1 LAYVFADSATLAVVD
16 IHSIEYISNIE
27 DSSFLD
33 LTATTVIEQKVSYA
47 DTIAVEIAATTVIS
61 LAYVFAD
68 SAVLALV
75 DIQSIEYTSN
85 VQDSSFIELA
95 ATTAIEQ
102 RFNYV
107 DNAAVEIESTVVIS
121 QLFIYVDSAVLALVD
136 IQSIEYT
143 SNVQDSSFLDLAAT
157 EAVEQRF
164 NYVDSTALE
173 IDATTV
179 VSLAYVFADSAVL
192 AVVDIVSNEI
202 TSTVQDSSFLDLA
215 ATEAVEQRFNY
226 VDSANTEIAA
236 TTVISLAYVFADSAV
251 LALVDIQSIE
261 YTSNVQDSSF
271 LDLTATDAIIKVSN
285 IADSADIEI
294 TSTFT
299 TSAIYAVDDSA
310 VLALVDIQSI
320 EYITELDNTIALDM
334 GVNEAIEQR
343 FNYVDTTD
351 LEIESTVVIS
361 NAYSFSDNAVLAVV
375 DIVSNEITSNVQ
387 DSSFLDLAATE
398 AIEQRFNYVD
408 STALEI
414 DATVVISKSFSIDD
428 TAVLALVDI
437 VSNEITSNVDTVQFF
452 ELAATDTIQ
461 QIFVVDNTVDVEL
474 DADVVVKLV
483 HVYYDTAVLAVV
495 DIVSNEI
502 TSNVE
507 TIQFFEL
514 AATAIE
520 KRIFNY
526 PESADLDLYDKAI
539 KVRLAVPQVPFEYAK
554 IGDTADVVL
563 AGEDRSDGQ
572 PGDVAALLKAIEDK
586 VFAPNRGQRL
596 LIDGSPF
603 VYYGTISD
611 IVVEEQPD
619 SSYTITISVSDAL
632 NGPTDGPY
640 VTGTGLLL
648 DNTNVTDLG
657 IVQIHNLGAEFGYI
671 ADIGA
676 TGDNAITSFVVSD
689 ADVEVAAED
698 LIQLIFNYVDTSDS
712 EIDATVLISRAVNV
726 VDSAVLA
733 VVDIVSTEIT
743 SDVETVQFVEL
754 VAEDIV
760 IQSYNVVNISD
771 NEIAAEVQV
780 SIVYAYD
787 DSANLAV
794 VDIVSTEI
802 TSNVETVQFVEL
814 VAEDIVIQSFNV
826 VDVSNNEVDADVQV
840 AVVYSYTD
848 TTNLAV
854 VDIVSNEITS
864 NVETVQFVELVAEE
878 AIVQIF
884 NFVDTTALVF
894 DADVQVAVI
903 ISVASTSDNEL
914 SSVASNTIISNNV
927 NDAVLAVITIFSTS
941 VKYNFNDIPF
951 VTYNIDTAI
960 EQIFNF
966 VEVFSVNQLGA
977 EVATSMTMAVSN
989 VTVSDL
995 MAEASNTIVSNIVQD
1010 PTINIT
1016 ADYLTQSSRSDI
1028 NSSYVDL
1035 DLIDNLGVTRMYYPV
1050 NHVGD
1055 IMGYSFTKGYTL
1067 FKQEYSNEPASLK
1080 LGGESGEVRVIAGS
1094 GSSKQIWIG

>member
-1 LAYVFADSATLAVVD
+1 MAVV
-16 IHSIEYISNIE
+16 E
-27 DSSFLD
+27 
-33 LTATTVIEQKVSYA
+33 AIEQRFNHVDSTA
-47 DTIAVEIAATTVIS
+47 LEIESTAVIS
-61 LAYVFAD
+61 QSFIYAD

-75 DIQSIEYTSN
+75 DIQSIEYSSN
-85 VQDSSFIELA
+85 VEDSSSIELA
-95 ATTAIEQ
+95 ATTDIEQ

-107 DNAAVEIESTVVIS
+107 DTTNLEIESTVVI
-121 QLFIYVDSAVLALVD
+121 
-136 IQSIEYT
+136 
-143 SNVQDSSFLDLAAT
+143 
-157 EAVEQRF
+157 
-164 NYVDSTALE
+164 
-173 IDATTV
+173 
-179 VSLAYVFADSAVL
+179 SLAYVFADSAVL

-202 TSTVQDSSFLDLA
+202 TSTVQDSSFLDLT
-215 ATEAVEQRFNY
+215 ATEAIEQRFNY
-226 VDSANTEIAA
+226 VDSVNTEIAA

-261 YTSNVQDSSF
+261 YSSNVEDSSSIE
-271 LDLTATDAIIKVSN
+271 LAATDTIIKVSN
-285 IADSADIEI
+285 IADSAEVEI

-299 TSAIYAVDDSA
+299 TSAIYAVNDSA

-320 EYITELDNTIALDM
+320 EYTSNVEDSSFLDFAVTT
-334 GVNEAIEQR
+334 AIEQR

-361 NAYSFSDNAVLAVV
+361 NAYLFSDSAVLAVV

-387 DSSFLDLAATE
+387 DSSFLDLAVIE

-408 STALEI
+408 TTDSEI
-414 DATVVISKSFSIDD
+414 DATVVISKSFRVND

-452 ELAATDTIQ
+452 ELAATTAIQ

-483 HVYYDTAVLAVV
+483 HVYDDTAVLAVV

-514 AATAIE
+514 AATAVE
-520 KRIFNY
+520 KRVFNY
-526 PESADLDLYDKAI
+526 PEFADLDLYDKAI
-539 KVRLAVPQVPFEYAK
+539 KVRLAVPQVPFNYAK

-586 VFAPNRGQRL
+586 VFAPNRGQKL

-640 VTGTGLLL
+640 VTGTGLML

-657 IVQIHNLGAEFGYI
+657 IVQIHNLAAEFGYI

-689 ADVEVAAED
+689 ADTEVAAED
-698 LIQLIFNYVDTSDS
+698 LIQLIFNYVDTSNS
-712 EIDATVLISRAVNV
+712 EIDATVLVSRAVNI

-733 VVDIVSTEIT
+733 VVDIDSTEIT
-743 SDVETVQFVEL
+743 SDVETVQFLEL

-760 IQSYNVVNISD
+760 IQSYNVV
-771 NEIAAEVQV
+771 
-780 SIVYAYD
+780 
-787 DSANLAV
+787 
-794 VDIVSTEI
+794 DI
-802 TSNVETVQFVEL
+802 
-814 VAEDIVIQSFNV
+814 
-826 VDVSNNEVDADVQV
+826 SNNEVDADVQV
-840 AVVYSYTD
+840 SVVYSYTD

-864 NVETVQFVELVAEE
+864 NVETVQFVELT
-878 AIVQIF
+878 AIDEVKQVF
-884 NFVDTTALVF
+884 NFVDTTALAF

-903 ISVASTSDNEL
+903 IAVTSTSDNEL
-914 SSVASNTIISNNV
+914 GSVASNTIISNNV

-941 VKYNFNDIPF
+941 VKYNYNDIPF

-995 MAEASNTIVSNIVQD
+995 MAEASNSILSNVVED
-1010 PTINIT
+1010 PTLDIT

-1028 NSSYVDL
+1028 TSSYVDL
-1035 DLIDNLGVTRMYYPV
+1035 DVIDNLGVTRMYYPI

-1067 FKQEYSNEPASLK
+1067 FKQEYSNEPAPLK
-1080 LGGESGEVRVIAGS
+1080 LGAESGEVRVIAGS
-1094 GSSKQIWIG
+1094 GSGSKQIWIG